1 MWGVFFPVLVRVMG
15 KERHEGMGKERDELK
30 GERWRVKSEGGK
42 EGTLWAL
49 GGGMLVLL
57 M

>member
-1 MWGVFFPVLVRVMG
+1 MR
-15 KERHEGMGKERDELK
+15 KEQHEGMGKERDELK
-30 GERWRVKSEGGK
+30 GERWRVKSEGGR
-42 EGTLWAL
+42 EGTLWVL

>member
-15 KERHEGMGKERDELK
+15 KERHEGMGKERDELE
-30 GERWRVKSEGGK
+30 GERWRVKSEGGR
-42 EGTLWAL
+42 EITLWAL

-57 M
+57 I